1 MSRLR
6 LSASASATEARTG
19 LILKSDLGTFQLE
32 GADLA
37 AFVRGIL
44 PLIDGTKSA
53 EQIADSLP
61 DYTRSSVLAL
71 LEQLEGRGLVE
82 PADSATKGGEA
93 FASANRFLKRWIHDP
108 QLAVAKL
115 QASRVIIVGLEPWGL
130 AAARGLLS
138 AGIGALDLRDDGVV
152 TQDDLTAMV
161 GWRSDDLSRPRAT
174 AAQALLAR
182 LRHRCW
188 RLRRRQRNKPSR
200 AGVNSDPD
208 FACLGGAFG
217 DKNVVGQ
224 SPEGRLHVRRLDD

>member
-19 LILKSDLGTFQLE
+19 LILKSDLGTFELE

-93 FASANRFLKRWIHDP
+93 FASANRFLKSWIHDP

-174 AAQALLAR
+174 AAQALLG
-182 LRHRCW
+182 
-188 RLRRRQRNKPSR
+188 Q
-200 AGVNSDPD
+200 VTPD
-208 FACLGGAFG
+208 CDIA
-217 DKNVVGQ
+217 V
-224 SPEGRLHVRRLDD
+224 